1 MLGFLLGVLFVT
13 AWPGRKPA
21 PPPVA
26 APVAA
31 EARPK
36 PAPAAPGSF
45 TAIEAVF
52 AEWDGYA
59 IWDNDLTEVALWNSK
74 TKDFSDCYE
83 VLRSGSSYYFRSIPR
98 LTRPVVTH
106 GIKVNCPLEFTE
118 TEEQRQER
126 LKTESEEIFKDLRGE
141 K

>member
-1 MLGFLLGVLFVT
+1 MLGFLLGVLSVL
-13 AWPGRKPA
+13 AWPSRTPA
-21 PPPVA
+21 P
-26 APVAA
+26 APT
-31 EARPK
+31 
-36 PAPAAPGSF
+36 PAPAAAVPEAKPEAAAPRSL
-45 TAIEAVF
+45 TTIEAVF

-59 IWDNDLTEVALWNSK
+59 TWDNDMTEVALWNSK
-74 TKDFSDCYE
+74 TKDFSDCFE

-118 TEEQRQER
+118 SEEQRQER
-126 LKTESEEIFKDLRGE
+126 VKTESEEIFKDLRGE